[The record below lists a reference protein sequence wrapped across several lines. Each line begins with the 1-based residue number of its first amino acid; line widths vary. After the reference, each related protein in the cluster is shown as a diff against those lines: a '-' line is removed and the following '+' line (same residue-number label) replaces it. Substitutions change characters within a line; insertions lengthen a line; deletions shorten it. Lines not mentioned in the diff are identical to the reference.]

1 MVSSRTTGHRK
12 ACDAPQHS
20 GKRNED
26 GVWCRSRGL
35 NSPTF
40 RLQSR
45 LGLNPSTTY
54 PRHVATVLPLAI
66 YEAKASSLT

>member
-26 GVWCRSRGL
+26 GVWCLREFECL
-35 NSPTF
+35 
-40 RLQSR
+40 L
-45 LGLNPSTTY
+45 L
-54 PRHVATVLPLAI
+54 
-66 YEAKASSLT
+66 SSLTWPDGRVFEGRQSSQNARLDGGSGEL